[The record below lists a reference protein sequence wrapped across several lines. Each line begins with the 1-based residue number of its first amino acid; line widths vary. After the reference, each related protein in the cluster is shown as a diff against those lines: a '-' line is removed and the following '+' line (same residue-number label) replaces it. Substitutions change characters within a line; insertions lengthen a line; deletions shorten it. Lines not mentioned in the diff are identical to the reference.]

1 MAVCSLWH
9 FPASHLGLPLAITL
23 LCEVRTFL
31 EPSAAPVPHGLANG
45 PRPPGQLVRAINVL
59 LRWQFREHAIIG
71 GMPQVPPARYLL
83 RAKDLVDARYA
94 EPITVDDLAA
104 AAGLSRAH
112 FSRMFTRTFGESP
125 RAYLQTRRLE
135 RAAALLR
142 YTDRS
147 VADICV
153 MVGLQSVGS
162 FTTSFARVYG
172 QAARRLPRQPA
183 ARRQSTRGCRVA
195 SCSATPDRPPTAASR
210 QHTGRRRRAAAD
222 RSVVP
227 MMRIASAHLW
237 VHDQEVALKY
247 WTEQGRYGSA
257 RRRFVSGDRRL
268 PMADGRPAAARTTCP
283 SC

>member
-1 MAVCSLWH
+1 
-9 FPASHLGLPLAITL
+9 
-23 LCEVRTFL
+23 
-31 EPSAAPVPHGLANG
+31 
-45 PRPPGQLVRAINVL
+45 
-59 LRWQFREHAIIG
+59 
-71 GMPQVPPARYLL
+71 MPQVPPARYLL

-94 EPITVDDLAA
+94 EQITVDDLAA

-172 QAARRLPRQPA
+172 KPPAAYRASHAARRHRAP
-183 ARRQSTRGCRVA
+183 GCRVA
-195 SCSATPDRPPTAASR
+195 CSERDTRPPADSRVKTA
-210 QHTGRRRRAAAD
+210 HGEKTG
-222 RSVVP
+222 
-227 MMRIASAHLW
+227 
-237 VHDQEVALKY
+237 
-247 WTEQGRYGSA
+247 GGA
-257 RRRFVSGDRRL
+257 R
-268 PMADGRPAAARTTCP
+268 P
-283 SC
+283 